1 MKIQDFCDMN
11 KFEQIM
17 SNWAKSTGLATVA
30 VGSDGKYIS
39 DCYNFTEFCID
50 LTRGC
55 PEGKKRC
62 EKCDREGHGV
72 YPCHAGLVDFGIP
85 ITLDD
90 GTVLGSIIGGQVL
103 PEHPDENKF
112 RATARELGID
122 EDKYIAALQKVNVKT
137 SEEIHASADLLGDVI
152 NMFVRASYTSYQN
165 SHILSELKTGISNAA
180 EQLQTANDK
189 VKQIDGFSKRQN
201 ILALNASIEAARAG
215 EQGRGFAVV
224 AAQIQ
229 KLAEQSNESAR
240 QIEAIINTL
249 IEESEKSVD
258 TMKNVKEVIDKQD
271 VNVTNTQDAFNK
283 VKDGIDRSVEGIREI
298 AKRTAGLD
306 EARIK
311 VVDIVQNLTAI
322 AEENAASTEE
332 TSASAEEV
340 NAVIS
345 NIAANANNLH
355 EIAVSLEDCVKMF
368 IIE

>member
-201 ILALNASIEAARAG
+201 ILALTHLL
-215 EQGRGFAVV
+215 
-224 AAQIQ
+224 
-229 KLAEQSNESAR
+229 KLQELAIPEEVSLLLLLKSRSLQEVWAR
-240 QIEAIINTL
+240 QAMISKKLLT
-249 IEESEKSVD
+249 KSHRLLPLWI
-258 TMKNVKEVIDKQD
+258 KNKKYSD
-271 VNVTNTQDAFNK
+271 VNL
-283 VKDGIDRSVEGIREI
+283 R
-298 AKRTAGLD
+298 
-306 EARIK
+306 
-311 VVDIVQNLTAI
+311 
-322 AEENAASTEE
+322 
-332 TSASAEEV
+332 
-340 NAVIS
+340 
-345 NIAANANNLH
+345 
-355 EIAVSLEDCVKMF
+355 
-368 IIE
+368 